1 MKLFKLL
8 SKLTQDNFIEI
19 IDSNNECIFC
29 GNLNENCSLSFKLLS
44 AKVVSFRPVPDKPTD
59 DSLKYSA
66 LIAEYE
72 KLKDQ
77 RNALYDCDDIVYDLK
92 KCTIPFTAIDNAMNA
107 RCNAINIVKM
117 REDRALKACMCYVCT
132 IPTEIKVDIIK
143 EQLGCNL

>member
-29 GNLNENCSLSFKLLS
+29 GHLNENSSLSLKLLS

-92 KCTIPFTAIDNAMNA
+92 NAPYHFY
-107 RCNAINIVKM
+107 
-117 REDRALKACMCYVCT
+117 CYR
-132 IPTEIKVDIIK
+132 
-143 EQLGCNL
+143 